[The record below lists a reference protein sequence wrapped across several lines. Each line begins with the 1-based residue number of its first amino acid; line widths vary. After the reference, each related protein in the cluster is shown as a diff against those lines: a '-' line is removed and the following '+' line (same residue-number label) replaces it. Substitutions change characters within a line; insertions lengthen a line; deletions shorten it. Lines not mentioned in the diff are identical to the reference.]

1 MMEII
6 DKSTCAP
13 VTGYAIGDLIQD
25 GASAYMIARSVNG
38 NYYVVDLGKGAA
50 SDGYASL
57 KELYHETHASGERK
71 VKAAVVIEGKAP
83 DTEGE

>member
-1 MMEII
+1 MEII

-57 KELYHETHASGERK
+57 K
-71 VKAAVVIEGKAP
+71 
-83 DTEGE
+83 